1 LISRKCCREP
11 ILTKL
16 VSATISQLFGSS
28 AKESRQSIQITSQ
41 EKLPLFPTNFDPL
54 PFSVF
59 CRHPPPELTN
69 RASAGL
75 TNPRPSS
82 DGSWKEVIDN
92 PSFFSPS
99 LELGDPCT
107 YTDMS
112 RPFFKST
119 VARRL
124 SQQHG
129 RLFSTTRCALRLS
142 TSSVGQPATRRLTT
156 ASVGAPA
163 YRPSLRGC
171 LSRSPASQFVASFS
185 SSSARLATKVTQN
198 PRTGDDG
205 EPLMIGISPRAVTV
219 RVQ

>member
-1 LISRKCCREP
+1 MLPRTHFEKAHLHHSLSTSG
-11 ILTKL
+11 IL
-16 VSATISQLFGSS
+16 SQKF
-28 AKESRQSIQITSQ
+28 ESVNPRTLRLKSQ
-41 EKLPLFPTNFDPL
+41 EKSPLFPANSDPL

-59 CRHPPPELTN
+59 CRPTPPELTN
-69 RASAGL
+69 RTSAEL
-75 TNPRPSS
+75 TNPRPS
-82 DGSWKEVIDN
+82 DGSWNEIIDN

-99 LELGDPCT
+99 LELSDPCT

-142 TSSVGQPATRRLTT
+142 ASSSVGQPATRRLTT
-156 ASVGAPA
+156 ATVGAPA

-171 LSRSPASQFVASFS
+171 LSRSPVRQSVASFS
-185 SSSARLATKVTQN
+185 SSCARLATKVTQN

-205 EPLMIGISPRAVTV
+205 EPLMISISPRAIAV